1 MSTSCRSPLNSS
13 PSSASLALSESGS
26 QIRSGWNRME
36 SSEFSLE
43 VIDRR
48 GRGKLKG
55 NGKGKGKEK
64 TRPESSEITGVRLP
78 YGSNKKVGDY

>member
-36 SSEFSLE
+36 SSEFSL
-43 VIDRR
+43 V
-48 GRGKLKG
+48 RGKLKG